1 MIWSISRFRNRL
13 TALLAVKRGVY
24 SGARQEIQDV
34 FRNATIEEIRA
45 NRDMILIADDHIF
58 VKLRIPDHKRRLS
71 KRDGYRL
78 IYMVYKQVDR
88 VVLLDV
94 YPKNGPLQQLSI
106 TDNDLADM
114 VEMYLV
120 ESREGRLEPFDIGL
134 EKIENI

>member
-94 YPKNGPLQQLSI
+94 YPKNGPL
-106 TDNDLADM
+106 
-114 VEMYLV
+114 
-120 ESREGRLEPFDIGL
+120 
-134 EKIENI
+134 